1 MKHNHEYLLTKID
14 TYGMK
19 DGDYRFTFKNLD
31 LKETITCYTGPRR
44 QIDEMTLQG
53 MKKKTVGYA
62 NFKTNGWEDVVNNG
76 VGHVYTF
83 ASKMYNPRIHKQF
96 IDAGRPDKLPN
107 FETKFISSRKG
118 QMEILDGDSIIKH
131 VRKEQPKQEVKQP
144 EYNVVVED
152 GLFTWET

>member
-1 MKHNHEYLLTKID
+1 MKHNHEYLLTKMD

-19 DGDYRFTFKNLD
+19 NGDYRFTFKNLD
-31 LKETITCYTGPRR
+31 LNETITCYTGPRK
-44 QIDEMTLQG
+44 QVNEMTLQG
-53 MKKKTVGYA
+53 MKKRPVGYL
-62 NFKTNGWEDVVNNG
+62 NFKSNGWEDVFNNG

-83 ASKMYNPRIHKQF
+83 APKMYNPIKHQNVSRDSQ
-96 IDAGRPDKLPN
+96 LPN
-107 FETKFISSRKG
+107 FATKFISTKRG